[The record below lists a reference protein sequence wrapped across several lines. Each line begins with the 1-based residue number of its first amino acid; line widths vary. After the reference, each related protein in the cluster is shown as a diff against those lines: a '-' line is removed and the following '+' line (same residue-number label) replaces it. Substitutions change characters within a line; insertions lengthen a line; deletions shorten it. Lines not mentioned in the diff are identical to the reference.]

1 MSQPPASSELTS
13 QYAAQVIG
21 DLERNVKEQDRV
33 GAEIA
38 ELQGQLAALQHDHT
52 VLLNMQ
58 QALGITPAPAEP
70 AAEPAAPGTKTRA
83 RKAGTSARRAT
94 ARKSAAGKSAANKT
108 VAKKPA
114 AKKTRPATETSAR
127 PTLVDLVR
135 SHLAAEGEP
144 RSTAEITAALNEAQ
158 PGRTIKNTVVRTT
171 VEGLVAKGLVQRSKQ
186 GSSVYYTAPEADRSG
201 EARPEHDTTE

>member
-58 QALGITPAPAEP
+58 QALGITPGPAEP
-70 AAEPAAPGTKTRA
+70 AAVPAAPGTKTRA
-83 RKAGTSARRAT
+83 KKAGTSPRRAT
-94 ARKSAAGKSAANKT
+94 SRKS
-108 VAKKPA
+108 A

-135 SHLAAEGEP
+135 GHLAEEGEP
-144 RSTAEITAALNEAQ
+144 RSTAEITAALNETQ
-158 PGRTIKNTVVRTT
+158 PGRTIKKTVVRTT

-186 GSSVYYTAPEADRSG
+186 GSSVYYTTPEADRSAG
-201 EARPEHDTTE
+201 TQPEHDTE

>member
-21 DLERNVKEQDRV
+21 DLERNAKEQDRV

-70 AAEPAAPGTKTRA
+70 AAVPAAPGTKTRA
-83 RKAGTSARRAT
+83 KKAGTSPRRAT
-94 ARKSAAGKSAANKT
+94 ARKSAAR
-108 VAKKPA
+108 
-114 AKKTRPATETSAR
+114 KTRPATETSAR

-135 SHLAAEGEP
+135 GHLAEEGEP
-144 RSTAEITAALNEAQ
+144 RSTAEITTALNETQ
-158 PGRTIKNTVVRTT
+158 PGRTIKKTVVRTT

-186 GSSVYYTAPEADRSG
+186 GSSVYYTAPEADRSAG
-201 EARPEHDTTE
+201 AQPEHDTE